1 MYETEFIHY
10 TTIALVVGINSISVG
25 IGEGMASATA
35 LESISRQPNARAN
48 IVRVAVLGMALI
60 ETAAIMGLLVSF
72 ILLLGTQPEL
82 KTWYSYLSE
91 IGIAFAV
98 CLSGFVIGI
107 VSAWPVQAACHAIT
121 RQPFFSQRILGFMI
135 MTQALIQ
142 TPLIAALIVALFIK
156 IQAIDAL
163 TISDSCRL
171 IASGLSIGLGSIGPA
186 IGLALFAKAAI
197 NGLGINR
204 NAYNKLFSFTL
215 ISEAIIE
222 TPVIFSL
229 VIAIILLFTTP
240 KPQTNDLL
248 AGITF
253 LAAGLCTGIGTMG
266 TGISSGRTAAA
277 ACKQIA
283 HNPELHGTLSRLS
296 IFAQGLI
303 ETCTIY
309 AILISL
315 MLILFV

>member
-10 TTIALVVGINSISVG
+10 GTIALAVGINSASVG
-25 IGEGMASATA
+25 IGEGMASVAA
-35 LESISRQPNARAN
+35 LQSISRQPNARAH
-48 IVRVAVLGMALI
+48 IVRTAILGMALI
-60 ETAAIMGLLVSF
+60 ETAAIMGLLVAF
-72 ILLLGTQPEL
+72 ILLFGPQSEV

-91 IGIAFAV
+91 IGIVSAV
-98 CLSGFVIGI
+98 CLSGFVVGI
-107 VSAWPVQAACHAIT
+107 VSAWPVQAACHAIA

-142 TPLIAALIVALFIK
+142 TPLISALIVALFIK
-156 IQAIDAL
+156 AQAADVTTL
-163 TISDSCRL
+163 SDSCRL
-171 IASGLSIGLGSIGPA
+171 IASGLSVGLGSIGPA
-186 IGLALFAKAAI
+186 IGLALFARSAI
-197 NGLGINR
+197 DGLGINR

-229 VIAIILLFTTP
+229 VIAIILLFIVP
-240 KPQTNDLL
+240 KSQTEDLL
-248 AGITF
+248 NGITF
-253 LAAGLCTGIGTMG
+253 LSAGLCTGIGTMG
-266 TGISSGRTAAA
+266 PGISSGKTAAA

-283 HNPELHGTLSRLS
+283 HNPESHSILSRFS

-303 ETCTIY
+303 ETCAIY

-315 MLILFV
+315 ILIFLV

>member
-1 MYETEFIHY
+1 
-10 TTIALVVGINSISVG
+10 
-25 IGEGMASATA
+25 
-35 LESISRQPNARAN
+35 
-48 IVRVAVLGMALI
+48 
-60 ETAAIMGLLVSF
+60 
-72 ILLLGTQPEL
+72 
-82 KTWYSYLSE
+82 LSE
-91 IGIAFAV
+91 IGIASAI

-121 RQPFFSQRILGFMI
+121 RQPFFSQRILVFMI

-197 NGLGINR
+197 NGLGISR
-204 NAYNKLFSFTL
+204 TTYNKLFSFTL

-222 TPVIFSL
+222 TPVIFSF
-229 VIAIILLFTTP
+229 VVAIILLFITP
-240 KPQTNDLL
+240 KPQTDDLL

-266 TGISSGRTAAA
+266 PGISSGRTAAA

-283 HNPELHGTLSRLS
+283 HNPELHGTLSRFS

-303 ETCTIY
+303 ETCAIY

-315 MLILFV
+315 MLIFFV